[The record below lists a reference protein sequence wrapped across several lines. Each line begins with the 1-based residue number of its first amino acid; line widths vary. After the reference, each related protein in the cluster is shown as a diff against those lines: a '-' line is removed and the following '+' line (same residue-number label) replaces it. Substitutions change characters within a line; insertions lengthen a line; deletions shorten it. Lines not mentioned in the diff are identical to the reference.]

1 MALIVELEK
10 QCGRFHLSVSLNANA
25 GEPLAL
31 LGASGSGKSM
41 ALKCIAGLI
50 RPDEGY
56 VELDGRI
63 LYDSAAGI
71 DLAPQKRSVGYL
83 FQQYALFPNMT
94 VRENILAGTKKLP
107 REARSSFAEE
117 MIERFHLKG
126 LENHYPA
133 QLSGGQQ
140 QRTAL
145 ARITASR
152 PGAILL
158 DEPFSALDSYL
169 KLQMEEEL
177 HTFLEEY
184 PGEVIWVSHDRG
196 EAYRGCAKVCVMEE
210 GSSSP
215 VTDMKDLVLHP
226 GTVSAARLAGYTNF
240 MDWTRGDAKQ
250 SVLLPKWGLCLH
262 TQQEIPDKPYML
274 GIRADTIRASERG
287 EENAFEC
294 TVCKVIEDIGYDMV
308 LLRPTAAEEQAPY
321 LRMISGQREG
331 KKFTA
336 GEQAVVCIE
345 GNDLAFLSEC

>member
-1 MALIVELEK
+1 
-10 QCGRFHLSVSLNANA
+10 
-25 GEPLAL
+25 
-31 LGASGSGKSM
+31 M

-50 RPDEGY
+50 HPDEGR

-63 LYDSAAGI
+63 LYDSASGI

-107 REARSSFAEE
+107 HEARSSFAEE

-145 ARITASR
+145 ARITVSR

-158 DEPFSALDSYL
+158 DESFSALDSYL

-184 PGEVIWVSHDRG
+184 PGEVILVSHIGKR
-196 EAYRGCAKVCVMEE
+196 EE
-210 GSSSP
+210 E
-215 VTDMKDLVLHP
+215 KL
-226 GTVSAARLAGYTNF
+226 
-240 MDWTRGDAKQ
+240 
-250 SVLLPKWGLCLH
+250 
-262 TQQEIPDKPYML
+262 
-274 GIRADTIRASERG
+274 
-287 EENAFEC
+287 
-294 TVCKVIEDIGYDMV
+294 
-308 LLRPTAAEEQAPY
+308 
-321 LRMISGQREG
+321 
-331 KKFTA
+331 TA
-336 GEQAVVCIE
+336 GEHIVVCID
-345 GNDLAFLSEC
+345 GNDVAFLSEH

>member
-1 MALIVELEK
+1 
-10 QCGRFHLSVSLNANA
+10 
-25 GEPLAL
+25 
-31 LGASGSGKSM
+31 M

-50 RPDEGY
+50 RPDEGR

-63 LYDSAAGI
+63 LYDSASGI

-107 REARSSFAEE
+107 HEARSSFAEE

-145 ARITASR
+145 ARITVSR

-158 DEPFSALDSYL
+158 DESFSALDSYL

-184 PGEVIWVSHDRG
+184 PGEVILNCSHRK
-196 EAYRGCAKVCVMEE
+196 AKPKLQKFVEKFC
-210 GSSSP
+210 
-215 VTDMKDLVLHP
+215 
-226 GTVSAARLAGYTNF
+226 
-240 MDWTRGDAKQ
+240 GD
-250 SVLLPKWGLCLH
+250 VR
-262 TQQEIPDKPYML
+262 PD
-274 GIRADTIRASERG
+274 
-287 EENAFEC
+287 
-294 TVCKVIEDIGYDMV
+294 
-308 LLRPTAAEEQAPY
+308 TAAMAATASRNWHAEYCY
-321 LRMISGQREG
+321 LPESMYNNLYR
-331 KKFTA
+331 
-336 GEQAVVCIE
+336 
-345 GNDLAFLSEC
+345 